1 MADERAHLAQADR
14 HIDEA
19 KTHIDRQREFI
30 EKLRK
35 GGHDTELAESMLH
48 ALENEPS
55 GLRAPSRPDL
65 RPAWRVLGPPRLISF
80 GTVLAVLR

>member
-48 ALENEPS
+48 ALETS
-55 GLRAPSRPDL
+55 LRALEHHRDL
-65 RPAWRVLGPPRLISF
+65 ILDRLGEC
-80 GTVLAVLR
+80 